1 MIHKMNLNPSPFKNI
16 RNGTKTIKMRLYD
29 EKRRKNKIGDIIFFT
44 NNENN
49 TETLEVKV
57 NGLHI
62 FDSFETLYD
71 KLPLLKCGY
80 DEQSIKTASPGD
92 MKEYYSE
99 EKQQKYGGVGIE
111 IEVI

>member
-1 MIHKMNLNPSPFKNI
+1 MKGVSLPASNLGNLTKNLTAHLAH
-16 RNGTKTIKMRLYD
+16 NGCAVLPIV
-29 EKRRKNKIGDIIFFT
+29 FT

-57 NGLHI
+57 NGLHF